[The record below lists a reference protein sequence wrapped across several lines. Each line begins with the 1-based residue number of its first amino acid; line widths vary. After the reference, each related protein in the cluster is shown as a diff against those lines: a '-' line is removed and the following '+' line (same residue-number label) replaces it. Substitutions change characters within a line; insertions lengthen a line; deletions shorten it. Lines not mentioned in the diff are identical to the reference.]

1 MKLSFVSAQSQN
13 SVIFSPTQSYA
24 VQSFNNTSK
33 STDTATQQLA
43 NQQKQQLKGQNNF
56 VSFQN
61 IQINSPPNN
70 KMNENKQLSLSYK
83 SLLLQSPNQ
92 TTQISTV
99 SGRDNFQKNL
109 SNSFTKSPK
118 QVTFSDDKNDLQKF
132 TQDVI
137 NPYNLREA
145 RQRQQYPLLQ
155 QQQQLSKSDK
165 ILVEENIQN
174 DNSNY
179 SNKNALFLIPKS
191 QIQNSSEELTQE
203 SSEKQSI
210 NQNYTGFKY
219 NKNQNDEYEISKHN
233 KGYFLSNNCVG
244 ERSVIKEVTEED
256 SDIKAKINHEQNSEF
271 EESSPKFDLLQQSL
285 MNKEYME
292 FKNQQQSVFK
302 LPTAQENID
311 KQEQIKNVIVGNKK
325 ISMIKNNIKN
335 RLAELEKRIE
345 DANKNNG
352 ELHEQLDK
360 IDNHNLQEST
370 SELEDFS
377 NNNSKFM
384 KSFSQ
389 NKDIDSNKITP
400 RISNNDEQHQ
410 LKSNQINQNTQ
421 LFQKTIKYENLN
433 QNPYLN
439 QQSNNFAT
447 QKNIFENRELQQNIH
462 ENSLVSS
469 NINNSRRHSQ
479 EGKQNVIDQ
488 SKQFRNNDQN
498 RENTQT
504 TSRDDQSNISALVRD
519 FSHIADNKKVNDS
532 SYHNNQ
538 NSFSIASDYK
548 KQFIPFQ
555 ENSKP
560 IQQSLPQSSS
570 GTNVNQ
576 QAQNLPPYHH
586 HHNFS
591 FRDRNIN
598 SENDRYLSNIEQKKE
613 KNDDEFTKYYINVQ
627 QKIKEYKENSINSSK
642 QLNQSNENS
651 QEQIRQEL
659 LNNSQNKYIQSDQ
672 LKLNDNKD
680 LIRSMAG
687 CNNKNDGIN
696 GFRRG
701 YQLDKFMRD
710 QQIVQN
716 KRTQQ
721 NYDRSRKSYQKSK
734 SHSKDLN
741 DQNELNNS
749 NLSKTASLNRS
760 SSELKTML
768 NDDLNRSLNKH
779 QQLKQ
784 IKDQIVDEIGKQKL
798 RLSFE
803 KQGKTQ
809 ILNDSMGR
817 EQLNSKSQ
825 QNNSCKI
832 QIYSNCNNLSSS
844 FTNKSDYS
852 NQVYKQNNQQTHFI
866 NQDANTYQNILQS
879 EQDSKQQTSTLQKQ
893 HSQNSFT
900 QQQTPSS
907 SSQRNNSFKVK
918 SHENQINNSSNNIS
932 KQNYNNYL
940 KDIQNNSSRSALET
954 HNFTDRLENGN
965 IPSGQQQENVIGCKN
980 DTKELEKQT
989 FLENVK
995 DQANHDKNQ
1004 YDFKENKLYQ
1014 AVKNQL
1020 QEKADSQ
1027 NIANKST
1034 AQVTKLENK
1043 PLQEKVN
1050 DVEYNNSKLNHTNNS
1065 YNQSDVSFSQNKGR
1079 LLVRSIADFQVGSE
1093 NSKNLV
1099 KEQVVF
1105 KKKINEI
1112 QQEINEK
1119 ESQMKLQNKITE
1131 CINIYQNQ
1139 KKNEQM
1145 LQASNRQRSP
1155 YNSSNNFFNSSL
1167 NNQQYLNKTT
1177 QNTLTGLNHTDL
1189 EIPSQID
1196 QNKMTNLSMSVSFAS
1211 PNQRS
1216 LSRSKKSVRF
1226 LNPQDDK
1233 QLVNSIEK
1241 AKKAKYQEKV
1251 KNIISQKVH
1260 NWLNKPSKPQMVFN
1274 DSKYRINNKQNNN
1287 NNNKQLN
1294 SSSTLPKNCYIPQ
1307 NIYQK

>member
-33 STDTATQQLA
+33 STDTATQQLLA

-99 SGRDNFQKNL
+99 SGRENFQKNL
-109 SNSFTKSPK
+109 STSFTKSPK
-118 QVTFSDDKNDLQKF
+118 QVTFSDDKSELQTF

-137 NPYNLREA
+137 NPYSLREA
-145 RQRQQYPLLQ
+145 RQRQQNHFQ
-155 QQQQLSKSDK
+155 QQQQFSKSDK

-174 DNSNY
+174 DNSYN
-179 SNKNALFLIPKS
+179 NKNALFLIPKI
-191 QIQNSSEELTQE
+191 QIQSSSEEMTE
-203 SSEKQSI
+203 GNSEKLIKQDQISLKCNGE
-210 NQNYTGFKY
+210 NQM
-219 NKNQNDEYEISKHN
+219 NQHSKV
-233 KGYFLSNNCVG
+233 YFLSNNCIG

-256 SDIKAKINHEQNSEF
+256 SDIKAKINHEQNNQF
-271 EESSPKFDLLQQSL
+271 EEGSPQFDLLKQSL

-311 KQEQIKNVIVGNKK
+311 KQEQIKNVIVENKK
-325 ISMIKNNIKN
+325 ISMIKNSIKN

-377 NNNSKFM
+377 VNNSKFM

-410 LKSNQINQNTQ
+410 LRSNQINQNTQ

-433 QNPYLN
+433 QNPYLI
-439 QQSNNFAT
+439 QQTNNFAT
-447 QKNIFENRELQQNIH
+447 QKNMFE
-462 ENSLVSS
+462 
-469 NINNSRRHSQ
+469 NSRRHSQ
-479 EGKQNVIDQ
+479 EGKQNVNSSFTKQNIVEAEIEQ
-488 SKQFRNNDQN
+488 NKQFRNNPQN
-498 RENTQT
+498 RENTQSA
-504 TSRDDQSNISALVRD
+504 SRDDQSNISALVRD
-519 FSHIADNKKVNDS
+519 FSHIADNKKSNDS
-532 SYHNNQ
+532 SNHNSQ
-538 NSFSIASDYK
+538 NSFSIASEYK

-560 IQQSLPQSSS
+560 LSQPLPIQE
-570 GTNVNQ
+570 NQ

-586 HHNFS
+586 HHSFS
-591 FRDRNIN
+591 FRDRNTN
-598 SENDRYLSNIEQKKE
+598 SENDKHLSKTGNKRQ
-613 KNDDEFTKYYINVQ
+613 KNDDEFIKYYINVQ
-627 QKIKEYKENSINSSK
+627 QKIKEYKENSMNSSK
-642 QLNQSNENS
+642 QMNQSNENS

-659 LNNSQNKYIQSDQ
+659 LNINQKKYLQNDQ
-672 LKLNDNKD
+672 LKLNDNKE
-680 LIRSMAG
+680 LIRAMAG
-687 CNNKNDGIN
+687 SNSKNDGFN
-696 GFRRG
+696 EFERG
-701 YQLDKFMRD
+701 HQLDKFMRD
-710 QQIVQN
+710 QQVVPN

-721 NYDRSRKSYQKSK
+721 NNERSRKSFQKSK

-741 DQNELNNS
+741 DQNELDNS
-749 NLSKTASLNRS
+749 NLSKATSLNRS
-760 SSELKTML
+760 SSELKTIL
-768 NDDLNRSLNKH
+768 NDDLNCSLNKH
-779 QQLKQ
+779 KQLKQ

-803 KQGKTQ
+803 KQGGQGQ
-809 ILNDSMGR
+809 ILHDSITK
-817 EQLNSKSQ
+817 ELSNNKQQ
-825 QNNSCKI
+825 QNNNSKI
-832 QIYSNCNNLSSS
+832 QISSNCNNLSNS
-844 FTNKSDYS
+844 FTNKSDS
-852 NQVYKQNNQQTHFI
+852 TNQIHKKNNQETKLI
-866 NQDANTYQNILQS
+866 YQDSNKYQNILQTDQ
-879 EQDSKQQTSTLQKQ
+879 ESKQQEQIIQKQ

-907 SSQRNNSFKVK
+907 SSQRNNSFKLK
-918 SHENQINNSSNNIS
+918 SQENQINNSSNNLS
-932 KQNYNNYL
+932 KQICNNYS
-940 KDIQNNSSRSALET
+940 KDLQNNSSRSALEK

-965 IPSGQQQENVIGCKN
+965 IPCQRQEENIFARKSDPKDV
-980 DTKELEKQT
+980 EKQT
-989 FLENVK
+989 FLDNIR
-995 DQANHDKNQ
+995 DQANYDKNQ
-1004 YDFKENKLYQ
+1004 LDFKENKLYQ
-1014 AVKNQL
+1014 VVKNQL
-1020 QEKADSQ
+1020 QEKADIN
-1027 NIANKST
+1027 NITSKST
-1034 AQVTKLENK
+1034 AKTIKPENK
-1043 PLQEKVN
+1043 PLQEMAN
-1050 DVEYNNSKLNHTNNS
+1050 DIDFNRKQNNTNNS
-1065 YNQSDVSFSQNKGR
+1065 QNQSDISFSQPKGR

-1093 NSKNLV
+1093 NRQNLG

-1119 ESQMKLQNKITE
+1119 ESQIKLQNQITE

-1139 KKNEQM
+1139 KKNDQM
-1145 LQASNRQRSP
+1145 LQNSIRQRSP

-1167 NNQQYLNKTT
+1167 NNQQNLNKTT
-1177 QNTLTGLNHTDL
+1177 QNTLSGLNHTDL
-1189 EIPSQID
+1189 EMPSQLD

-1233 QLVNSIEK
+1233 QLVNSFEK

-1260 NWLNKPSKPQMVFN
+1260 NWLNKPSKPQMIFN
-1274 DSKYRINNKQNNN
+1274 DSKYRINNNY
-1287 NNNKQLN
+1287 KQLN
-1294 SSSTLPKNCYIPQ
+1294 SSATLPKNCQISQ

>member
-1 MKLSFVSAQSQN
+1 
-13 SVIFSPTQSYA
+13 
-24 VQSFNNTSK
+24 
-33 STDTATQQLA
+33 
-43 NQQKQQLKGQNNF
+43 
-56 VSFQN
+56 
-61 IQINSPPNN
+61 
-70 KMNENKQLSLSYK
+70 MNENKQHSLSYK

-99 SGRDNFQKNL
+99 SGRDNLQKNL
-109 SNSFTKSPK
+109 STSFTKSPK
-118 QVTFSDDKNDLQKF
+118 QVTFSDDKSELQKF
-132 TQDVI
+132 PQDVI

-145 RQRQQYPLLQ
+145 RQRQQYPLQ
-155 QQQQLSKSDK
+155 QQQQQQYTNSDK

-174 DNSNY
+174 DNNNQN
-179 SNKNALFLIPKS
+179 NKNALFLIPKV
-191 QIQNSSEELTQE
+191 QIQSSSEEIFE
-203 SSEKQSI
+203 ENIDKSI
-210 NQNYTGFKY
+210 QQDQTGLKY
-219 NKNQNDEYEISKHN
+219 NKNFNDQNQLNQHN
-233 KGYFLSNNCVG
+233 KAYFLSNNSVR

-256 SDIKAKINHEQNSEF
+256 SDIKTKINHEQDSQF
-271 EESSPKFDLLQQSL
+271 EDNSPKFDLYKQNL

-311 KQEQIKNVIVGNKK
+311 KQEQIKNVIVENKK
-325 ISMIKNNIKN
+325 ISMIKNSIKN

-360 IDNHNLQEST
+360 IDNHNLQESI
-370 SELEDFS
+370 SELEDQS

-410 LKSNQINQNTQ
+410 LKYNQNTQ

-433 QNPYLN
+433 LNPYLH
-439 QQSNNFAT
+439 QQTNNLTT
-447 QKNIFENRELQQNIH
+447 QKNIFENRQFKQNIN
-462 ENSLVSS
+462 EKTPISS
-469 NINNSRRHSQ
+469 NQNNSRRLSQ
-479 EGKQNVIDQ
+479 ESKQNPNSSFNQHNNAETEIEQ
-488 SKQFRNNDQN
+488 NNQFRINVQN
-498 RENTQT
+498 RENTQS

-519 FSHIADNKKVNDS
+519 FSHIADNKKINDS

-538 NSFSIASDYK
+538 NSFSVASEYK

-555 ENSKP
+555 ESSKP
-560 IQQSLPQSSS
+560 LQQLLPQSIY
-570 GTNVNQ
+570 NNQ
-576 QAQNLPPYHH
+576 STQNLPPYHH
-586 HHNFS
+586 NHNFS

-598 SENDRYLSNIEQKKE
+598 SENDKHSFNTENKRE
-613 KNDDEFTKYYINVQ
+613 KSDDEFTKYYINVQ

-642 QLNQSNENS
+642 QLNLSNENS

-659 LNNSQNKYIQSDQ
+659 LNNNQKNYFQNDQ
-672 LKLNDNKD
+672 LKFNDNNQ
-680 LIRSMAG
+680 LIRSIAG
-687 CNNKNDGIN
+687 SKNRSEGLN
-696 GFRRG
+696 GFKRG
-701 YQLDKFMRD
+701 YQLDKFMKD
-710 QQIVQN
+710 QQGVQN
-716 KRTQQ
+716 KKTQQ
-721 NYDRSRKSYQKSK
+721 NYERSRKNFQKSN

-741 DQNELNNS
+741 EMNELDCS
-749 NLSKTASLNRS
+749 NYSKTASLNRS

-779 QQLKQ
+779 KQLKQ
-784 IKDQIVDEIGKQKL
+784 IKDQIVDEIGKQRL

-803 KQGKTQ
+803 KQGQTQ

-817 EQLNSKSQ
+817 EQLNSKKDHNGS
-825 QNNSCKI
+825 KI
-832 QIYSNCNNLSSS
+832 LITSNCNNLSNS
-844 FTNKSDYS
+844 FIKKPDNS
-852 NQVYKQNNQQTHFI
+852 NQILKQNNQETQQI
-866 NQDANTYQNILQS
+866 YQDKLQNILSNNQGN
-879 EQDSKQQTSTLQKQ
+879 KQQEQVLNKQ
-893 HSQNSFT
+893 PSQNSIN

-907 SSQRNNSFKVK
+907 SSQRNNSFKIK
-918 SHENQINNSSNNIS
+918 QTENQINNSSNNLS
-932 KQNYNNYL
+932 QQNYNNFS
-940 KDIQNNSSRSALET
+940 KDLQNNSSRSALET
-954 HNFTDRLENGN
+954 HNFMDRLENANTHCERQEEN
-965 IPSGQQQENVIGCKN
+965 IFILKSDPRDV
-980 DTKELEKQT
+980 EKQT

-995 DQANHDKNQ
+995 DQANYDKNQ
-1004 YDFKENKLYQ
+1004 LDFKENKLYQ
-1014 AVKNQL
+1014 VVKNQL
-1020 QEKADSQ
+1020 QEKADNY
-1027 NIANKST
+1027 NINNKST
-1034 AQVTKLENK
+1034 AQTTTKLENK
-1043 PLQEKVN
+1043 PLQEKVGDFELN
-1050 DVEYNNSKLNHTNNS
+1050 RKQNNINNSQ
-1065 YNQSDVSFSQNKGR
+1065 NQSDISFSQPKGR

-1093 NSKNLV
+1093 NNQNLV

-1139 KKNEQM
+1139 KKNDQM
-1145 LQASNRQRSP
+1145 LQNSNRQRSP

-1177 QNTLTGLNHTDL
+1177 QNALSGLNHTDL
-1189 EIPSQID
+1189 EIPSQLD

-1260 NWLNKPSKPQMVFN
+1260 NWLNKPSKPQVIFN
-1274 DSKYRINNKQNNN
+1274 DSKYKINNTY
-1287 NNNKQLN
+1287 KQLN
-1294 SSSTLPKNCYIPQ
+1294 SSTTLPKNSQISQ